1 LQPNIFGAV
10 SGTTYGSRAG
20 CYFRRPSPYNFIPM
34 ILIADGGSTKCSWC
48 LLDNT
53 QNRVYFNTEGYNPD
67 FVDTAGITY
76 SLNQNLPSTLPRDE
90 VNEVHFYGAGVS
102 SPKKA
107 EIIAAAL
114 RKLFPNATATVTEDL
129 LAAARALLG
138 RKPGFAAILGTG
150 TNSCLYDG
158 KKIIY
163 NVDSLGYFLGDEGSG
178 SYFGKR
184 LLRDYLRGL
193 LPDGLQEKFRETYNL
208 GSRNDIL
215 DRLYNQPLPNRFL
228 ASFSKF
234 TYDHNNV
241 SYCREMV
248 LEGFETFFQNLVLH
262 YPNYQ
267 DYSFNCVG
275 SVGYNFRDVLSQV
288 ARGHGMEVDKI
299 IRSPIDDLVG
309 YHEVGK

>member
-1 LQPNIFGAV
+1 
-10 SGTTYGSRAG
+10 
-20 CYFRRPSPYNFIPM
+20 
-34 ILIADGGSTKCSWC
+34 
-48 LLDNT
+48 
-53 QNRVYFNTEGYNPD
+53 
-67 FVDTAGITY
+67 
-76 SLNQNLPSTLPRDE
+76 
-90 VNEVHFYGAGVS
+90 
-102 SPKKA
+102 
-107 EIIAAAL
+107 
-114 RKLFPNATATVTEDL
+114 VTEDL

-241 SYCREMV
+241 SYCREIV
-248 LEGFETFFQNLVLH
+248 LEGFEMFFQNLVLH

-288 ARGHGMEVDKI
+288 ARGHGMEVAKSSARPSTTSWVTT
-299 IRSPIDDLVG
+299 RSANKAAGEPYKKAPLITQAGFFASNYFVHSTTRRSISWRLSARSCTRYTPG
-309 YHEVGK
+309 ASLPSGSSRLCAPAA